1 MKFYSHLTNRK
12 ISIDFNSP
20 IDISIPLSFT
30 KKKLNAWGINKANK
44 SPVVIGD
51 WVGNIKQGGPV
62 NFNNIWFNPHAHV
75 THTECFGHIS
85 INEESI
91 NDIKNSYFLFAKLVS
106 VKLKKKSK
114 DLVIT
119 KESLYNKLN
128 NQFQFETLIIRT
140 LPNKNSKNYMDY
152 SNQNPPYMTKECM
165 LYIKKL
171 GVKNLLIDLPSVDK
185 EKDGGQ
191 VENHKLFFDFS
202 SGGNSNTLTELVY
215 ISDEIIDGDYYLNLQ
230 IMPIENDAAPS
241 RPVLFKINYL

>member
-30 KKKLNAWGINKANK
+30 KKNLNAWGIKKAK
-44 SPVVIGD
+44 RSPVVIGE
-51 WVGNIKQGGPV
+51 WVGNIKQGCPV

-91 NDIKNSYFLFAKLVS
+91 NDNKDSFFLFSKLVS

-140 LPNKNSKNYMDY
+140 LRIIWII
-152 SNQNPPYMTKECM
+152 
-165 LYIKKL
+165 LIKTHH
-171 GVKNLLIDLPSVDK
+171 I
-185 EKDGGQ
+185 
-191 VENHKLFFDFS
+191 
-202 SGGNSNTLTELVY
+202 
-215 ISDEIIDGDYYLNLQ
+215 
-230 IMPIENDAAPS
+230 
-241 RPVLFKINYL
+241 

>member
-12 ISIDFNSP
+12 ISLDFNSP
-20 IDISIPLSFT
+20 IDISVPLSFSN
-30 KKKLNAWGINKANK
+30 KFLNAWGINKAKKN
-44 SPVVIGD
+44 PVVIGD

-91 NDIKNSYFLFAKLVS
+91 NNIKNSYFSFAKLVS

-114 DLVIT
+114 DFVIT
-119 KESLYNKLN
+119 KESLYNELN
-128 NQFQFETLIIRT
+128 NQFPFDSLIIRT
-140 LPNKNSKNYMDY
+140 LPNKKSKNYKDY

-185 EKDGGQ
+185 EKDDGR
-191 VENHKLFFDFS
+191 VENHKLFFDSS

-215 ISDEIIDGDYYLNLQ
+215 ISDEIIDGDYFLNLQ

-241 RPVLFKINYL
+241 RPILFKINYL

>member
-20 IDISIPLSFT
+20 IDISSPLSST
-30 KKKLNAWGINKANK
+30 KKNLNAWGINKAKK
-44 SPVVIGD
+44 SPVVIGE

-91 NDIKNSYFLFAKLVS
+91 NDNKDSFFLFSKLVS

-185 EKDGGQ
+185 EKDDGQ
-191 VENHKLFFDFS
+191 VENHKLFFDFA

-241 RPVLFKINYL
+241 RPILFKINYL

>member
-1 MKFYSHLTNRK
+1 MKFYSQLTNRK

-20 IDISIPLSFT
+20 IDISIPLSFS
-30 KKKLNAWGINKANK
+30 KKNLNAWGINKAKK
-44 SPVVIGD
+44 SPVVIGE

-91 NDIKNSYFLFAKLVS
+91 NDNKDSFFLFSKLVS

-185 EKDGGQ
+185 EKDDGQ
-191 VENHKLFFDFS
+191 VENHKLFFDFA

-241 RPVLFKINYL
+241 RPILFKINYL